1 MTILH
6 IPWIELAI
14 LLPLFGALWVRFL
27 RNPDT
32 AREHSL
38 WISGLSLVC
47 TCAAWLSLDTSGH
60 SATMAR
66 AQCDIDSFLFGRDI
80 FVVDELS
87 APLLPM
93 VALLFLLTELAT

>member
-14 LLPLFGALWVRFL
+14 LLPLIGALWVRFL
-27 RNPDT
+27 RNPDV
-32 AREHSL
+32 ARVHSL

-60 SATMAR
+60 SAALAREQWDFMAR
-66 AQCDIDSFLFGRDI
+66 
-80 FVVDELS
+80 
-87 APLLPM
+87 
-93 VALLFLLTELAT
+93 